1 VKSFTES
8 LPPSSNADDTLAA
21 NTEYLNSRHGKHRLM
36 HLEEEGKV
44 KKVESGSQSGN
55 GTTICYKMSASFMG
69 RRRAFSRQAGFMHH
83 NLDSR
88 LSKEDAHVNCISCI
102 RKRAVGYSASRQT
115 Q

>member
-44 KKVESGSQSGN
+44 KGSGVG
-55 GTTICYKMSASFMG
+55 IAKW
-69 RRRAFSRQAGFMHH
+69 
-83 NLDSR
+83 
-88 LSKEDAHVNCISCI
+88 
-102 RKRAVGYSASRQT
+102 KRYDYLLQNECFLYGA
-115 Q
+115 